1 LIKKVIR
8 VTILVRDQDE
18 ALSWYTEKLGF
29 KKTADQQFGPGSRW
43 LTVAPK
49 DQKELQIV
57 LLKPDAAMHGK
68 KMAQEL
74 TQRIGQG
81 TTWVLEVD
89 SCRKTYQE
97 LTSRGVK
104 FRGPPEERPYGME
117 AVFEDLYGNPW
128 DLLEPKQQ

>member
-8 VTILVRDQDE
+8 VTILVKDQDE
-18 ALSWYTEKLGF
+18 ALRWYTEKLGF
-29 KKTADQQFGPGSRW
+29 KKTADQRLGPSRW

-57 LLKPDAAMHGK
+57 LLKPDVAMHGK
-68 KMAQEL
+68 KTTQEL
-74 TQRIGQG
+74 TERIGKG

-89 SCRKTYQE
+89 NCEKTYE
-97 LTSRGVK
+97 DLTSHGVK
-104 FRGPPEERPYGME
+104 FRGPPEERPYGIE

-128 DLLEPKQQ
+128 DLLEQEQP

>member
-1 LIKKVIR
+1 MIKRVIR

-18 ALSWYTEKLGF
+18 ALRWYTEKLGF

-57 LLKPDAAMHGK
+57 LLKPDVAMHGK
-68 KMAQEL
+68 KMVQEF
-74 TQRIGQG
+74 TQRIGKG

-89 SCRKTYQE
+89 NCQKTYQD

-104 FRGPPEERPYGME
+104 FRGPPERLPYGIE